1 MAEKNLAGQLSS
13 PRDPKHLASLPLFQG
28 LDDRALNDV
37 LRTASHRS
45 YAAEAFIFHQG
56 DPAEH
61 LYLLTSG
68 EVKLSQYTP
77 DGQQVILRYAVPGEA
92 FAVIAVLSDASYP
105 VTAQSVQASQV
116 IFWDKESINRLMQ
129 RYPTVAINAI
139 AIMAKR
145 VREFQDRMRELAT
158 ERVERRIARALLR
171 LARQTGKKTPEGV
184 LIDIPLS
191 RQDLAEMTGT
201 TLFTVSRTLRQWEEQ
216 GLVKSGREQV
226 LIRYPH
232 GLVTIAEDL
241 PTKDE

>member
-1 MAEKNLAGQLSS
+1 MAEKNLAGQLNS
-13 PRDPKHLASLPLFQG
+13 PRDPGHLASLPLFKG
-28 LDDRALNDV
+28 LDDRALNDA
-37 LRTASHRS
+37 LRLASHRS
-45 YAAEAFIFHQG
+45 YTAEAFIFHQG
-56 DPAEH
+56 DPAEY
-61 LYLLTSG
+61 LYLLSAG
-68 EVKLSQYTP
+68 EVKLSQLTP

-92 FAVIAVLSDASYP
+92 FAVIAVLSDATYP
-105 VTAQSVQASQV
+105 VTAQAVQTSQV
-116 IFWDKESINRLMQ
+116 IFWDKESINRLML
-129 RYPTVAINAI
+129 RYPAIAVNAI
-139 AIMAKR
+139 GIMARR

-201 TLFTVSRTLRQWEEQ
+201 TLFTVSRTLRQWEER

-232 GLVTIAEDL
+232 GLVVIAEDL
-241 PTKDE
+241 PTKEE